1 VFYNFE
7 ATPMRFGTSGT
18 ERMRIDSN
26 GTLLVG
32 KTSTGI
38 GTAGIELT
46 YDNVILGTRNGGTA
60 QYLNRLTSD
69 GNIIEFQKAS
79 TTVGSIGSEGGDS
92 LYIGSSDTGLHFSP
106 ADFIRPWNPSTNSIR
121 DAAIDLG
128 SSSGR
133 FKDLYLSG
141 GAYIGG
147 TGAANHLDDYEEGTF
162 SPTISTGT
170 ASFSN
175 ATYTKVGRV
184 VVVTVFFQ
192 SVSDQSSATA
202 LQVGNLPF
210 TSDSNTF
217 SAQTGLS
224 RHFNRGDGTIVAYMG
239 GSSNVL
245 NFYALD
251 LGADYLAVRH
261 SDLNNAGAN
270 YYATITYIA
279 A

>member
-1 VFYNFE
+1 
-7 ATPMRFGTSGT
+7 
-18 ERMRIDSN
+18 MRIDSSGN
-26 GTLLVG
+26 LLVG
-32 KTSTGI
+32 KDTVATST
-38 GTAGIELT
+38 
-46 YDNVILGTRNGGTA
+46 VGGAWSQSGVLQTTTDGSVA
-60 QYLNRLTSD
+60 LYLNRETSD
-69 GNIIEFQKAS
+69 GSILEFRKDNA
-79 TTVGSIGSEGGDS
+79 TVGSIGTNGN
-92 LYIGSSDTGLHFSP
+92 LYIQGPTGTSGVEFANNRLHPFKDG
-106 ADFIRPWNPSTNSIR
+106 ARV
-121 DAAIDLG
+121 DATVDLG
-128 SSSGR
+128 NSSGR

-141 GAYIGG
+141 GVYLGG
-147 TGAANHLDDYEEGTF
+147 TGAANHLDDYEEGTW

-184 VVVTVFFQ
+184 VVVTVFFT

-217 SAQTGLS
+217 STSTGLS
-224 RHFNRGDGTIVAYMG
+224 RHFNRGDGTIVTYMG
-239 GSSNVL
+239 GNNNVI

-261 SDLNNAGAN
+261 QDLNNASAN